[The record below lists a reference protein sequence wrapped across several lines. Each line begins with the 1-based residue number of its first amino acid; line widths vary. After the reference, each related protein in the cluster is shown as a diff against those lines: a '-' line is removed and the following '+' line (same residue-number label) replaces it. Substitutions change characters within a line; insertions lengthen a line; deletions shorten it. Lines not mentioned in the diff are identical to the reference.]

1 MPVPDWPITAN
12 KLILLTLTQHSQGM
26 KFIAITENRKN
37 TTAIANRL
45 KAMGCSIHQV
55 MKITGVITGD
65 SEKIALDALKIKGI
79 RSVEKD
85 RSVKL

>member
-1 MPVPDWPITAN
+1 
-12 KLILLTLTQHSQGM
+12 M
-26 KFIAITENRKN
+26 KFIAIAENKKQI
-37 TTAIANRL
+37 TAIANRL

-65 SEKIALDALKIKGI
+65 SEKNGLAALKIKGI